1 MDVLVIGGGVIG
13 LAVAWELAER
23 GATVRL
29 LERGRIGDGTTW
41 AAAGILPAARADTSL
56 DPLDRLRGLSHEAY
70 PRWAD
75 AILDQTGID
84 VGLRH
89 CGGYY
94 LASSVGE
101 AASLVANVD
110 YWQELGLKVDR
121 LAAEQLAEQ
130 VPAIAHWAQ
139 SPKFKTAIYSEAECQ
154 VRPPDLLR
162 GLAAMCRASGV
173 RIDEAVGGELVRR
186 GDRAAF
192 RLDQS
197 ADADHAVKYSHELAP
212 DAIVLCGG
220 VWSGQA
226 AEDFGL
232 KMSLVPIRG
241 QMLLYRLPAP
251 PFRSVV
257 NEGHRYFVPRD
268 DGHVLVGSGEEEV
281 GFQNGTTPECLAM
294 LAQWAEGLL
303 PDLAAIK
310 PVKSWSGLRPAT
322 FDGFPII
329 GRVPDAANL
338 FVASG
343 HFRSG
348 VHLAPAT
355 AELVADLIQHK
366 PTKVDA
372 STFGVGRMLVSRAE
386 RAHSA
391 LTSR

>member
-13 LAVAWELAER
+13 LGVAWELAKR
-23 GATVRL
+23 GAQVRL
-29 LERGRIGDGTTW
+29 LERGTIGEGTTW

-70 PRWAD
+70 PRWAGD
-75 AILDQTGID
+75 ILDKTGVD
-84 VGLRH
+84 VGLRP

-94 LASSVGE
+94 LASSAGE
-101 AASLVANVD
+101 AASLVASVN
-110 YWQELGLKVDR
+110 YWQELGLKVER
-121 LAAEQLAEQ
+121 LAAGQLAER
-130 VPAIAHWAQ
+130 VPPIADWAR
-139 SPKFKTAIYSEAECQ
+139 SPKFKTAVYSEAECQ

-162 GLAAMCRASGV
+162 GLAAVCRAGGV
-173 RIDEAVGGELVRR
+173 RIDEGVSGELVRR

-192 RLDQS
+192 RINQLPGVGQAERRS
-197 ADADHAVKYSHELAP
+197 LELVP

-226 AEDFGL
+226 AADFGL

-241 QMLLYRLPAP
+241 QMLLYRLPTP

-281 GFQNGTTPECLAM
+281 GFENGTTPECLAM

-303 PDLAAIK
+303 PELAAIK
-310 PVKSWSGLRPAT
+310 PVKTWSGLRPAT

-329 GRVPDAANL
+329 GTVPDAANL

-355 AELVADLIQHK
+355 AELIADLVQQQT
-366 PTKVDA
+366 PKVDP
-372 STFGVGRMLVSRAE
+372 STFGVGRMLASRSE
-386 RAHSA
+386 RALS
-391 LTSR
+391 L

>member
-13 LAVAWELAER
+13 LGVAWELSRR
-23 GATVRL
+23 GAKVRL
-29 LERGRIGDGTTW
+29 LERAKIGSGTTW
-41 AAAGILPAARADTSL
+41 AAAGILPAARADTAL

-75 AILDQTGID
+75 AILDQTGVD
-84 VGLRH
+84 VGLRR

-94 LASSVGE
+94 LASTVGE

-110 YWQELGLKVDR
+110 YWHELGLKVDR
-121 LAAEQLAEQ
+121 LSADQLAAD
-130 VPAIAHWAQ
+130 VPAIARWAS
-139 SPKFKTAIYSEAECQ
+139 SPQFKTALSSEAESQ
-154 VRPPDLLR
+154 IRPPDLLR
-162 GLAAMCRASGV
+162 GLAAACRAAGV
-173 RIDEAVGGELVRR
+173 RIDESVGGELIRQ

-192 RLDQS
+192 RIDRS
-197 ADADHAVKYSHELAP
+197 ASANLADDLGHSITA

-232 KMSLVPIRG
+232 QMSVVPIRG
-241 QMLLYRLPAP
+241 QMLLYRLPRP
-251 PFRSVV
+251 PFKSVI

-268 DGHVLVGSGEEEV
+268 DGHLLVGSGEEEV

-294 LAQWAEGLL
+294 LARWAEGLL
-303 PDLAAIK
+303 PEIAATE

-329 GRVPDAANL
+329 GAVPDATNL
-338 FVASG
+338 FVAAG

-355 AELVADLIQHK
+355 AELIADLIEQK

-372 STFGVGRMLVSRAE
+372 TTFSVGRMLAARSE
-386 RAHSA
+386 RTLSA
-391 LTSR
+391 VTAT

>member
-13 LAVAWELAER
+13 LGVAWELARR
-23 GATVRL
+23 GAQVRL
-29 LERGRIGDGTTW
+29 LERGRIGDGHNLGLRSGSF
-41 AAAGILPAARADTSL
+41 ASGRGPSTSL
-56 DPLDRLRGLSHEAY
+56 DPLDRLRGLSHAAY

-75 AILDQTGID
+75 VIFSETGID

-101 AASLVANVD
+101 AASLVASVD
-110 YWQELGLKVDR
+110 YWQDLGLKVER
-121 LAAEQLAEQ
+121 LAAEGLAEH
-130 VPAIAHWAQ
+130 VPAIAAWAK
-139 SPKFKTAIYSEAECQ
+139 SSKFKTAVYSEAESQ

-162 GLAAMCRASGV
+162 GLAQACRVAGV
-173 RIDEAVGGELVRR
+173 RVDEFVGGELVRR
-186 GDRAAF
+186 GGRAAF
-192 RLDQS
+192 RVAHRDGSGVAGNSWQDIT
-197 ADADHAVKYSHELAP
+197 A

-241 QMLLYRLPAP
+241 QMLLYRLASP
-251 PFRSVV
+251 PFRSIV

-294 LAQWAEGLL
+294 LAQWAQGLL
-303 PDLAAIK
+303 PELAALK
-310 PVKSWSGLRPAT
+310 PVNAWSGLRPAT

-329 GRVPDAANL
+329 GVVPDAANL

-343 HFRSG
+343 SF
-348 VHLAPAT
+348 PA
-355 AELVADLIQHK
+355 VAFI
-366 PTKVDA
+366 
-372 STFGVGRMLVSRAE
+372 
-386 RAHSA
+386 
-391 LTSR
+391 

>member
-13 LAVAWELAER
+13 LGVAWELAKR
-23 GATVRL
+23 GAQVRL
-29 LERGRIGDGTTW
+29 LERGRIGEGTTW

-70 PRWAD
+70 PQWAD
-75 AILDQTGID
+75 VILDQTGID
-84 VGLRH
+84 VGLRR

-94 LASSVGE
+94 LASSAGE
-101 AASLVANVD
+101 AASLVASVD
-110 YWQELGLKVDR
+110 YWQELGLSVER
-121 LAAEQLAEQ
+121 LTAERLAEQ
-130 VPAIAHWAQ
+130 VPAIADWAK
-139 SPKFKTAIYSEAECQ
+139 SPKFKTAVYSEAECQ

-162 GLAAMCRASGV
+162 GLAAACRASGV
-173 RIDEAVGGELVRR
+173 RIDEAVGGELVRQR
-186 GDRAAF
+186 DRAAF
-192 RLDQS
+192 RIDQS
-197 ADADHAVKYSHELAP
+197 PDAGQAETHTQPLTA

-281 GFQNGTTPECLAM
+281 GFENGTTTECLAM
-294 LAQWAEGLL
+294 LAGWAEGLL
-303 PDLAAIK
+303 PKLAAIK

-322 FDGFPII
+322 FDGFPLI
-329 GRVPDAANL
+329 GMVPDAANL
-338 FVASG
+338 FVATG

-355 AELVADLIQHK
+355 AELIADLVQHK
-366 PTKVDA
+366 PTKVDPSA
-372 STFGVGRMLVSRAE
+372 FGVGRMLASRSE
-386 RAHSA
+386 RALSA